1 MNKKALSILLAGA
14 TAASVV
20 VASAASASAVY
31 EDFQLGGCYIRRYRR
46 FQ

>member
-20 VASAASASAVY
+20 VASTASVSAVY
-31 EDFQLGGCYIRRYRR
+31 EECYIRYCR
-46 FQ
+46 